1 MPWDEETQEFIYAE
15 RPNKTLIKR
24 ELQDLQ
30 DLIKRVIALPAVHF
44 DEVPMSD
51 DIREQFVLA
60 RRIERGALQRHI
72 RYMSGRIHEE
82 DIEAMTAKMDR
93 QGLPQQIA
101 VSRLH
106 RIEGWRDKLIG
117 GDNAL
122 LTELVETLPNCDVQ
136 YLRQLVRNANK
147 ETKANKPP
155 KSARLL
161 FKYLNELDEQKGQ
174 QQQEDQG

>member
-24 ELQDLQ
+24 ELEGLQ
-30 DLIKRVIALPAVHF
+30 ALIKRIIALPQVHF

-51 DIREQFVLA
+51 DMREQFVLA
-60 RRIERGALQRHI
+60 RRIERGALNRHI

-82 DIEAMTAKMDR
+82 DMDAMVAVMDR
-93 QGLPQQIA
+93 QGLPQKAA
-101 VSRLH
+101 VERLH
-106 RIEGWRDKLIG
+106 RVEGWRDKLIA

-122 LTELVETLPNCDVQ
+122 LTELVNTLPGCDVQ
-136 YLRQLVRNANK
+136 YLRQMVRNANK
-147 ETKANKPP
+147 EAKAKKSP

-161 FKYLNELDEQKGQ
+161 FKYLNELDEQQDKG
-174 QQQEDQG
+174 

>member
-24 ELQDLQ
+24 ELEGLQ
-30 DLIKRVIALPAVHF
+30 ALIKRVIALPAVHF

-51 DIREQFVLA
+51 DMREQFVLA
-60 RRIERGALQRHI
+60 RRIERGALNRHI

-82 DIEAMTAKMDR
+82 DLDAMVAVMDR
-93 QGLPQQIA
+93 QGLPQKAA
-101 VSRLH
+101 VDRLH
-106 RIEGWRDKLIG
+106 RVEGWRDKLIA

-122 LTELVETLPNCDVQ
+122 LTELVAQLPGCDVQ
-136 YLRQLVRNANK
+136 YLRQMVRNANK

-161 FKYLNELDEQKGQ
+161 FKYLNELDEQ
-174 QQQEDQG
+174 QENG

>member
-24 ELQDLQ
+24 ELEGLQ
-30 DLIKRVIALPAVHF
+30 TLIKRVIALPPVHF

-51 DIREQFVLA
+51 DMREQFVLA
-60 RRIERGALQRHI
+60 RRIERGALNRHI

-82 DIEAMTAKMDR
+82 DLDAMVAVMDR
-93 QGLPQQIA
+93 QGLPQKAA
-101 VSRLH
+101 VDRLH
-106 RIEGWRDKLIG
+106 RVEGWRDKLIA

-122 LTELVETLPNCDVQ
+122 LTELVAQLPGCDVQ
-136 YLRQLVRNANK
+136 YLRQMVRNANK
-147 ETKANKPP
+147 EAKANKPP

-161 FKYLNELDEQKGQ
+161 FKYLNELDEQ
-174 QQQEDQG
+174 QENG

>member
-24 ELQDLQ
+24 ELEALQ
-30 DLIKRVIALPAVHF
+30 TLIKRIIALPAVHF
-44 DEVPMSD
+44 DEVPMTED
-51 DIREQFVLA
+51 MREQFVLA
-60 RRIERGALQRHI
+60 RRIKKAALQRHI

-82 DIEAMTAKMDR
+82 DIDAMVAVMDR
-93 QGLPQQIA
+93 QGLPQHFA
-101 VSRLH
+101 VQRLH
-106 RIEGWRDKLIG
+106 RIETWRDRLIE

-122 LTELVETLPNCDVQ
+122 LTELVTILPGCDVQ

-161 FKYLNELDEQKGQ
+161 FKYLNELDEQQANKG
-174 QQQEDQG
+174 